1 MRSVRS
7 AHGFSESL
15 CCRPDNVWGGSLPT
29 FQGYCAKASRS
40 RVQVNSDTN
49 AHTKTKEMTRL
60 RLQVLCVG
68 QCLGMYACDWSWVE
82 FLLLVFQT
90 GDTSTRRKSRDKWKK
105 RRKKCEA
112 ERTDAPRQRYEEKG
126 STFLTPNKVVF
137 CVCCAETVHGVL
149 QEERRKGVKGDGIK
163 ENTKSKKEWGVCL
176 NWH

>member
-126 STFLTPNKVVF
+126 WKYLFNSEQSRLLRLLRWNRSRRP
-137 CVCCAETVHGVL
+137 AGREEEGS
-149 QEERRKGVKGDGIK
+149 ERRR
-163 ENTKSKKEWGVCL
+163 
-176 NWH
+176 H